1 LSVDDPPE
9 AMLAGEESGAE
20 EQARGVIR
28 AGRLAGRGM
37 WAAIGILALPVL
49 FQQTMAA
56 LVGMV
61 DKLLAGCLPEE
72 VVIPAMDAIGIGAY
86 VVWFIGIALAGLGVG
101 GQAIIARAMG
111 RGARAEAEQAL
122 GHALVLSVLWGAAVG
137 VCMFLVAEPMAR
149 YCGLGEEAVRHCREY
164 VGIVAAGMPFAG
176 VMMVGSMCLH
186 GAGETARPS
195 LIAVGVNVVNLI
207 ASWFLSGVSVSVGGH
222 ELVAPLGIDPAIWGV
237 RGIAAGTA
245 IGYLAGGLAT
255 LIVLRRGVRDMRL
268 HVAGMRPQRS
278 MSWRIVRLGV
288 PTFFEGVAMWGV
300 NLFVLH
306 FVGLVGA
313 QRVAQSV
320 NASAGGALPGQPL
333 AETLPDLAATPGAA
347 QGGLIGAHVIAVQ
360 WEAFSF
366 LPGFAMGT
374 AAGAL
379 AGQYLGAGSPA
390 MARKAIAIC
399 TLIGMGLMGALGL
412 VFAFCGTALTRAISD
427 NPVYLEHVPD
437 LLRICG
443 SVQIFFAL
451 SMVTRQ
457 GLRGVGD
464 VNATLVITF
473 VSSYLVRLP
482 LAYLLGITLGLGLQ
496 GIWMGLC
503 GEIVVRGV
511 LFGWRFLSTAWE
523 RARV

>member
-1 LSVDDPPE
+1 
-9 AMLAGEESGAE
+9 
-20 EQARGVIR
+20 
-28 AGRLAGRGM
+28 M
-37 WAAIGILALPVL
+37 WAAIWILALPIL

-61 DKLLAGCLPEE
+61 DKLLAGSLPEA
-72 VVIPAMDAIGIGAY
+72 VVVPAMDAIGVGAY
-86 VVWFIGIALAGLGVG
+86 VVWFIAIAMAGLGVG

-111 RGARAEAEQAL
+111 RGDRPEAEQAL
-122 GHALVLSVLWGAAVG
+122 GHALLLSALWGAAVG
-137 VCMFLVAEPMAR
+137 VAMFFAAEPMAR
-149 YCGLGEEAVRHCREY
+149 YCGLDDEAVRHCRDY
-164 VGIVAAGMPFAG
+164 VGIVAMGMPFAG
-176 VMMVGSMCLH
+176 IMMVGSMCLH

-195 LIAVGVNVVNLI
+195 LIAVAVNVVNLV
-207 ASWFLSGVSVSVGGH
+207 ASWILSGVVLRLGG
-222 ELVAPLGIDPAIWGV
+222 EDVTPPLGIDPAVWGV

-245 IGYLAGGLAT
+245 IGYLVGGVAT
-255 LIVLRRGVRDMRL
+255 LVVLRRGVRDLRL
-268 HVAGMRPQRS
+268 HASSLRPERT

-288 PTFFEGVAMWGV
+288 PNFFEGLAMWGV

-306 FVGLVGA
+306 FVGLVAA
-313 QRVAQSV
+313 QRFAEGAHPDG
-320 NASAGGALPGQPL
+320 ASAGPQ
-333 AETLPDLAATPGAA
+333 
-347 QGGLIGAHVIAVQ
+347 QGGLVGAHVIAVQ

-379 AGQYLGAGSPA
+379 AGQYLGAGSPD
-390 MARKAIAIC
+390 MARKSIAVC
-399 TLIGMGLMGALGL
+399 TLIGMGLMGVLGL
-412 VFAFCGTALTRAISD
+412 VFAFCGTLLTRIISD

-437 LLRICG
+437 LLLICG
-443 SVQIFFAL
+443 SVQVFFAL

-464 VNATLVITF
+464 VNATLLITF
-473 VSSYLVRLP
+473 VSSYFVRLP

-503 GEIVVRGV
+503 GEIVVRGL
-511 LFGWRFLSTAWE
+511 LFGWRFLSGAWE